1 MLANLPGL
9 LSTVS
14 AEDLVF
20 ERVAANLEFDV
31 QGEKAVQAG
40 GGEGLDG
47 IEVESDLCHHCRS
60 GEVRKAGLGELH
72 PGASGKEAVG
82 R

>member
-20 ERVAANLEFDV
+20 ERVAANLDV
-31 QGEKAVQAG
+31 QGVKAVQAG
-40 GGEGLDG
+40 GGEGLGG
-47 IEVESDLCHHCRS
+47 IAVESDLCHHCRS
-60 GEVRKAGLGELH
+60 GEVRKEVLGELH
-72 PGASGKEAVG
+72 PGGAGKEAVG

>member
-20 ERVAANLEFDV
+20 ERVVASLDV
-31 QGEKAVQAG
+31 QGVKAVRAG
-40 GGEGLDG
+40 GGEGLGG
-47 IEVESDLCHHCRS
+47 IAVESELCHHCRS
-60 GEVRKAGLGELH
+60 GEVRKAVLGELH
-72 PGASGKEAVG
+72 PGAGKEAVG

>member
-20 ERVAANLEFDV
+20 ERVAANLDV
-31 QGEKAVQAG
+31 QGVKAVRAG
-40 GGEGLDG
+40 GGEGLGG
-47 IEVESDLCHHCRS
+47 IAVESELCHHCRS
-60 GEVRKAGLGELH
+60 GEVRKAVLGELH
-72 PGASGKEAVG
+72 PGAGKEAVG

>member
-20 ERVAANLEFDV
+20 ERVVASLDV
-31 QGEKAVQAG
+31 QGVKAVRAG
-40 GGEGLDG
+40 GGEGLGG
-47 IEVESDLCHHCRS
+47 IAVESELCHHCRS
-60 GEVRKAGLGELH
+60 GEVRREVLGELH
-72 PGASGKEAVG
+72 PGAGKEAVG

>member
-20 ERVAANLEFDV
+20 ERVAANLDV
-31 QGEKAVQAG
+31 QGEKAVRAG

-60 GEVRKAGLGELH
+60 GEVRKEVLGELH
-72 PGASGKEAVG
+72 PGGAGKEAVG

>member
-20 ERVAANLEFDV
+20 ERVAANLDV
-31 QGEKAVQAG
+31 QGEKAVRAG
-40 GGEGLDG
+40 GGEGLGG
-47 IEVESDLCHHCRS
+47 IAVESELCHHCRS
-60 GEVRKAGLGELH
+60 GEVRKAVLGELH
-72 PGASGKEAVG
+72 PGAGKEAVG

>member
-20 ERVAANLEFDV
+20 ERVAANLDV
-31 QGEKAVQAG
+31 QGVKAVRAG
-40 GGEGLDG
+40 GGEGLGG
-47 IEVESDLCHHCRS
+47 IEVESELCHHCRS
-60 GEVRKAGLGELH
+60 GEVRKEVLGELH
-72 PGASGKEAVG
+72 PGGAGKEAVG

>member
-20 ERVAANLEFDV
+20 ERVAANLDV
-31 QGEKAVQAG
+31 QGVKAVQAG
-40 GGEGLDG
+40 GGEGLGG
-47 IEVESDLCHHCRS
+47 IAVESELCHHCRS
-60 GEVRKAGLGELH
+60 GEVRKEVLGELH
-72 PGASGKEAVG
+72 PGGAGKEAVG

>member
-20 ERVAANLEFDV
+20 ERVAANLDV
-31 QGEKAVQAG
+31 QAVKAVRAG
-40 GGEGLDG
+40 GGEGLGG
-47 IEVESDLCHHCRS
+47 IEVESELCHHCRS
-60 GEVRKAGLGELH
+60 GEVRKEVLGELH
-72 PGASGKEAVG
+72 PGAGKEAVG

>member
-20 ERVAANLEFDV
+20 ERVAANLDV
-31 QGEKAVQAG
+31 QGVKAVRAG
-40 GGEGLDG
+40 GGEGLGG
-47 IEVESDLCHHCRS
+47 IAVVSDLCHHCRS
-60 GEVRKAGLGELH
+60 GEVRREVLGELH

>member
-20 ERVAANLEFDV
+20 ERVAANLDV
-31 QGEKAVQAG
+31 QGVKAVQAG
-40 GGEGLDG
+40 GGEGLGG
-47 IEVESDLCHHCRS
+47 IEVESELCHHCRS
-60 GEVRKAGLGELH
+60 GEVRKEVLGELH
-72 PGASGKEAVG
+72 PGGAGKEAVG

>member
-20 ERVAANLEFDV
+20 ERVAANLDV
-31 QGEKAVQAG
+31 QGEKAVRAG
-40 GGEGLDG
+40 GGEGLAG
-47 IEVESDLCHHCRS
+47 MAVESDLCHHCRS
-60 GEVRKAGLGELH
+60 GEVRKEVLGELH
-72 PGASGKEAVG
+72 PGGAGKEAVG

>member
-20 ERVAANLEFDV
+20 ERVAANLDV
-31 QGEKAVQAG
+31 QGVKAVRAG
-40 GGEGLDG
+40 GGEGLGG
-47 IEVESDLCHHCRS
+47 IAVESDLCHHCRS
-60 GEVRKAGLGELH
+60 GEVRKEVLGEF
-72 PGASGKEAVG
+72 PGAGKEAVG

>member
-20 ERVAANLEFDV
+20 ERVAANLDV
-31 QGEKAVQAG
+31 QGVKAVRAG
-40 GGEGLDG
+40 GGEGLGG
-47 IEVESDLCHHCRS
+47 IAVESDLCHHCRS
-60 GEVRKAGLGELH
+60 GEVRKAVLGELH
-72 PGASGKEAVG
+72 PGAGKEAVG

>member
-20 ERVAANLEFDV
+20 ERVAANLDV
-31 QGEKAVQAG
+31 QGVKAVQAG
-40 GGEGLDG
+40 GGEGLGG
-47 IEVESDLCHHCRS
+47 IEVESELCHHCRS
-60 GEVRKAGLGELH
+60 GEVRKAVLGELH
-72 PGASGKEAVG
+72 PGGAGKEAVG

>member
-20 ERVAANLEFDV
+20 ERVAASLDV
-31 QGEKAVQAG
+31 QGVKAVQAG
-40 GGEGLDG
+40 GGEGLG
-47 IEVESDLCHHCRS
+47 GMAVESELCHHCRS
-60 GEVRKAGLGELH
+60 GEVRKEVLGELH
-72 PGASGKEAVG
+72 PGAGKEAVG

>member
-20 ERVAANLEFDV
+20 ERVAANLDV
-31 QGEKAVQAG
+31 QAVKAVRAG
-40 GGEGLDG
+40 GGEGLGG
-47 IEVESDLCHHCRS
+47 IEVESELCHHCRS
-60 GEVRKAGLGELH
+60 GEVRREVLGELH
-72 PGASGKEAVG
+72 PGAGKEAVG

>member
-20 ERVAANLEFDV
+20 ERVAASLDV
-31 QGEKAVQAG
+31 QGVKAVRAG
-40 GGEGLDG
+40 GGEGLGG
-47 IEVESDLCHHCRS
+47 IAVESELCHHCRS
-60 GEVRKAGLGELH
+60 GEVRKAVLGELH
-72 PGASGKEAVG
+72 PGAGKEAVG

>member
-20 ERVAANLEFDV
+20 ERVVASLDV
-31 QGEKAVQAG
+31 QGVKAVQAG
-40 GGEGLDG
+40 GGEGLGG
-47 IEVESDLCHHCRS
+47 IAVESELCHHCRS
-60 GEVRKAGLGELH
+60 GELRREVLGELH
-72 PGASGKEAVG
+72 PGAGKEAVG

>member
-20 ERVAANLEFDV
+20 ERVAASLDI
-31 QGEKAVQAG
+31 QGVKAVQAG
-40 GGEGLDG
+40 GGEGLGG
-47 IEVESDLCHHCRS
+47 IEVESELCHHCRS
-60 GEVRKAGLGELH
+60 GEVRKEVLGELH
-72 PGASGKEAVG
+72 PGAGKEAVG

>member
-20 ERVAANLEFDV
+20 ERVAANLDI
-31 QGEKAVQAG
+31 QGVKAVRAG
-40 GGEGLDG
+40 GGEGLGG
-47 IEVESDLCHHCRS
+47 IAVESELCHHCRS
-60 GEVRKAGLGELH
+60 GEVRKAVLGELH
-72 PGASGKEAVG
+72 PGAGKEAVG

>member
-20 ERVAANLEFDV
+20 ERVVASLDV
-31 QGEKAVQAG
+31 QGVKAVQAG
-40 GGEGLDG
+40 GGEGLG
-47 IEVESDLCHHCRS
+47 GMAVESELCHHCRS
-60 GEVRKAGLGELH
+60 GEVRKEVLGELH
-72 PGASGKEAVG
+72 PGAGKEAVG

>member
-31 QGEKAVQAG
+31 QGEKAVRAG
-40 GGEGLDG
+40 GGEGLGG
-47 IEVESDLCHHCRS
+47 IAVESELCHHCRS
-60 GEVRKAGLGELH
+60 GEVRKEVLGEF
-72 PGASGKEAVG
+72 PGAGKEAVG

>member
-20 ERVAANLEFDV
+20 ERVAANLDV
-31 QGEKAVQAG
+31 QGVKAVRAG
-40 GGEGLDG
+40 GGEGLGG
-47 IEVESDLCHHCRS
+47 IAVVSDLCHHCRS
-60 GEVRKAGLGELH
+60 GEVRKAVLGELH
-72 PGASGKEAVG
+72 PGAGKEAVG